1 MYFQQ
6 EEKERRVREGFN
18 TNGALS
24 PWFLKRRR
32 LFEMKGNIVIKSVG
46 NQYQK
51 ALEP

>member
-1 MYFQQ
+1 MWFQQ
-6 EEKERRVREGFN
+6 EEKERRVREGFS

-32 LFEMKGNIVIKSVG
+32 LFETKGNIVIKSVG